1 MILLRRRFP
10 IVCERLHMTN
20 KGLLFFAVAVAVVI
34 LAGRCVYLRAN
45 LNKTGM
51 DGTSFLN
58 VDGSSLRI
66 CNKEFI
72 VTNLL
77 SLCVRPTKKTSEWI
91 YVCGDDCEILINEQ
105 RLEITGTS
113 TRYFC
118 DGREENSGTII
129 KSELPVLLR
138 FFNNEVV
145 VTGSKPSAKGQIR
158 VEDTRGLYDV
168 KIRVKKAC
176 RIVIKANWYEFTS
189 W

>member
-1 MILLRRRFP
+1 
-10 IVCERLHMTN
+10 MTN
-20 KGLLFFAVAVAVVI
+20 KGLLFSAVAIAPVVLAVC
-34 LAGRCVYLRAN
+34 CVYLKAN
-45 LNKTGM
+45 FNNAGM
-51 DGTSFLN
+51 DGACVN

-66 CNKEFI
+66 SNKEFI

-118 DGREENSGTII
+118 DGREENSGTLI

-145 VTGSKPSAKGQIR
+145 VTGSKPSANGRIR